1 MQDKNR
7 DEDTGNEHVD
17 PGGSRGMNWETSTDA
32 CAQPRAKETAG
43 ENLLHS
49 AGSSAG
55 CSAMA
60 SVNGMGWR
68 KEVQQE
74 RIYVYM

>member
-1 MQDKNR
+1 M
-7 DEDTGNEHVD
+7 D

-32 CAQPRAKETAG
+32 CAQSHAKETAG
-43 ENLLHS
+43 ENLLPS

-60 SVNGMGWR
+60 SMNGMGWKR
-68 KEVQQE
+68 GVQQE
-74 RIYVYM
+74 GISVYM